1 VLPRAAAVA
10 FVASLGLSALPVSAA
25 ALPALFYRWN
35 DCDDAAV
42 NLRFAAPGVYRQ
54 VLVASGFD
62 QPTGGHTFSI
72 LITGFSGCAKA
83 TFPDAWRFDEA
94 GCQSGQI
101 NWSTAGLGPACP
113 GLVGP
118 NPLYRNS
125 YTYYSDQLGQDVL
138 MTLFVQHDAAFPDAG
153 QTYALWVINYDMR
166 WAVAG
171 PAGGIGLCG
180 DADRSLCF
188 YLISARWAS
197 SNLINYPFLLGGT
210 HLTWQDEPSSGFC
223 PTGCTPAVPSTW
235 SRIRAMYR

>member
-1 VLPRAAAVA
+1 MLPRAAAVA

-113 GLVGP
+113 GLVRP

-125 YTYYSDQLGQDVL
+125 YTYYSDQP
-138 MTLFVQHDAAFPDAG
+138 AARRLSRRP
-153 QTYALWVINYDMR
+153 
-166 WAVAG
+166 G
-171 PAGGIGLCG
+171 PA
-180 DADRSLCF
+180 
-188 YLISARWAS
+188 SARCTAERPVRTAGAGAQPLS
-197 SNLINYPFLLGGT
+197 APRLPALGR
-210 HLTWQDEPSSGFC
+210 PS
-223 PTGCTPAVPSTW
+223 PARLGRHRGVC
-235 SRIRAMYR
+235 